1 MPEKISIF
9 RSPGIKAEYDAAYAE
24 ALKLWPV
31 PYDDFYISTRFG
43 DTHVIA
49 SGSKEASPVVL
60 FHPAGCGAPIWCR
73 NTGLLSQHYRIF
85 AVDVM
90 GEVNKSIPT
99 RRIESRQE
107 LADWI
112 EDLFDGLRIRSA
124 DIVGNSFGGFLTLN
138 TALLLPQRVKK
149 IVLISPAATFAQMW
163 SWWWY
168 FFPAYGTGSKPL
180 LRRAYAWIWQG
191 FPVDEA
197 IARLR
202 QISSLGGIPKHIPPV
217 VFSEEELRKINFP
230 ILLLIGDHEVIYN
243 PQHVIQRAN
252 SLVTSLKAEI
262 VPNANHNA
270 QYTAPDFVNAKILD
284 FLGG

>member
-1 MPEKISIF
+1 M
-9 RSPGIKAEYDAAYAE
+9 AAYE
-24 ALKLWPV
+24 AALTQWPV
-31 PYDDFYISTRFG
+31 QYEELDIPTSFG
-43 DTHVIA
+43 KTHVIA

-73 NTGLLSQHYRIF
+73 NAGLLSQHYRIF

-112 EDLFDGLRIRSA
+112 EDLFDGLGIRSA

-149 IVLISPAATFAQMW
+149 IVLISPANTFAQMW
-163 SWWWY
+163 PWWWY

-202 QISSLGGIPKHIPPV
+202 EISSLGGIPKHIPPV

-243 PQHVIQRAN
+243 PQHVIQRAT